1 MQICP
6 NFVLMGEIQDVGFE
20 RRVGT
25 IRGIIEKVL
34 FSRKLISLIC
44 LRQLEVL
51 FNIFDMLLKL

>member
-6 NFVLMGEIQDVGFE
+6 NFVLMSEIQDVGLE

-25 IRGIIEKVL
+25 IRGIIEKIL
-34 FSRKLISLIC
+34 FSRKLIALIC